1 MIEHVP
7 PHIFGALYRYYK
19 HNCQPGSCTSAIIK
33 AVDDSDIYD
42 AATRADQ
49 LTKAHFADIIMF
61 VGKHASQ
68 LRSKQ
73 ASGSHCRPASQ
84 HAQPA
89 SQPAS
94 ASQPAGRQ
102 AAVAELTS

>member
-33 AVDDSDIYD
+33 AVNDSDIYD

-61 VGKHASQ
+61 VGKHANNLHKDSQ
-68 LRSKQ
+68 TFDLQWESWRAKFSPE
-73 ASGSHCRPASQ
+73 SPEISFDRGSDD
-84 HAQPA
+84 
-89 SQPAS
+89 
-94 ASQPAGRQ
+94 
-102 AAVAELTS
+102 